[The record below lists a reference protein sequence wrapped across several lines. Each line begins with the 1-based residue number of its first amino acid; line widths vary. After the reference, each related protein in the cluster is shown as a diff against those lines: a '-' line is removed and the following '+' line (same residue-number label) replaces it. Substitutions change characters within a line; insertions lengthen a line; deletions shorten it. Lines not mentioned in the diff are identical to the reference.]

1 MSTTNDM
8 FWEIVKSD
16 FSWLMKEK
24 GDDDDDWGFYDEKDK
39 NSAKVLLCDSFYD
52 LFISPFSTISL
63 SKYRP
68 KFNSY
73 IDSKTLSIN
82 EDFLS
87 FYKFLMRND
96 KQINNSTQTILT
108 TSRGDAFFIPDSR
121 ISDNDDLIT
130 NGLNFEFHNFGAYN
144 KWKYIIKYIFIKYET
159 RKYGLLTLK
168 NTSEENFKPNK
179 HFFSFAINYFKN
191 HFHEGDIYFF
201 SSDGLN
207 YAKKNVVQI
216 INSYLLENTK
226 STKPKDF
233 YFDTSFDIL
242 EYSHQFNKYEIR
254 TEITFFKETDF
265 IYTVDLSETLGAG
278 RLREEWIR
286 VKARINFL
294 NDEILDFSGSKS
306 IESLK

>member
-1 MSTTNDM
+1 MSTNNDM

-16 FSWLMKEK
+16 FSWLMKGK
-24 GDDDDDWGFYDEKDK
+24 GDDDDDWGFYDDKNK
-39 NSAKVLLCDSFYD
+39 NSAIVLLCDSFYD

-63 SKYRP
+63 FKYRP
-68 KFNSY
+68 KFKSY

-87 FYKFLMRND
+87 LYKFLMRND

-108 TSRGDAFFIPDSR
+108 TSMGDAFFIPDFSGKK
-121 ISDNDDLIT
+121 NDLIT
-130 NGLNFEFHNFGAYN
+130 NGLNFEFHNFGAYSER
-144 KWKYIIKYIFIKYET
+144 KYIIKYIFIKYET
-159 RKYGLLTLK
+159 RSYGLLTLK
-168 NTSEENFKPNK
+168 NTSEENFNPNK

-216 INSYLLENTK
+216 INAYLLKHTK
-226 STKPKDF
+226 SEKPNDF
-233 YFDTSFDIL
+233 SLNISYDIL
-242 EYSHQFNKYEIR
+242 EYSHQFNEYKIR
-254 TEITFFKETDF
+254 TEITFFKESEF
-265 IYTVDLSETLGAG
+265 VYTVKMNETLGAG
-278 RLREEWIR
+278 RLREKW
-286 VKARINFL
+286 VGVTARINFY

-306 IESLK
+306 LESLK